1 MTERRVWRLKLYV
14 AGESASSLNACAN
27 LRRLCTEHL
36 RDKCKVEVIDIIK
49 NPSVASDQQILAIPT
64 LVKQLPLPEK
74 RFVGDLSN
82 TERLLV
88 GLDIRDCQISVT
100 K

>member
-14 AGESASSLNACAN
+14 AGESASSLNPSVN

-36 RDKCKVEVIDIIK
+36 RGKCKVEVIDIIK
-49 NPSVASDQQILAIPT
+49 NPSVASDQQILAIPM

-74 RFVGDLSN
+74 RFIGDLSN

-88 GLDIRDCQISVT
+88 GLDIRDGQISVT
-100 K
+100 E